1 VAKIAILPELVRNRI
16 AAGEVVER
24 PASAVKEL
32 VENSLDAGASRVD
45 IEIEQGGRRR
55 IRVSDDGRGMGPEDL
70 AVAVERF
77 ATSKIGSEKDLAGI
91 ATLGFRGE
99 ALPSLASV
107 AELDI
112 ATCEAGGETGS
123 RLRMEPGSGNRAT
136 EPAPAAPGTV
146 VEVLN
151 LFARTPVR
159 LKFLR
164 SDATETSAVAA
175 VVERLALSRPDV
187 AFRLRAGARELLS
200 APAGQSLRERA
211 AAALGPEAARDLLD
225 VTAGEK
231 GWLSVEGLV
240 SSPGGMTR
248 RDGKWGFLFLNGRP
262 IRDRMLS
269 HAVRSAYESVIPHGR
284 FPIYVLHVH
293 LDPAQVDV
301 NVHPA
306 KYEVRFRSP
315 GSVHDFVRRSVREV
329 LRSAGAEVAAYP
341 APSFGTGR
349 PGGGSASTDS
359 AAPKDATAGRSVREY
374 DLWGAAGPGAA
385 VEPRGA
391 SIAGEAGAIEAG
403 TLEAGTLE
411 AEVAG
416 AGAAAAGTGE
426 PGTETAPAV
435 TPAARDGAPVSDIPL
450 NDIRVV
456 GTLRAGYVL
465 VETAHDLRI
474 VDPHALHERLLYER
488 LVCDA
493 EGRTS
498 SSQMLLVPEVAE
510 LSPAEAAAL
519 EWAREPLERLG
530 FVVEPFGART
540 AAVRAVPEGVPASAA
555 GEILREVL
563 SDLDEGGSG
572 ARAEPIDRARK
583 SLACRAA
590 VKLGTRLDESEIAH
604 LVRNSGHAPATCP
617 HGRPVWWVLGHDEI
631 ARRLGR

>member
-1 VAKIAILPELVRNRI
+1 
-16 AAGEVVER
+16 
-24 PASAVKEL
+24 VKEL

-45 IEIEQGGRRR
+45 VEIEQGGRRR
-55 IRVSDDGRGMGPEDL
+55 IRVSDDGRGMSPEDL

-77 ATSKIGSEKDLAGI
+77 ATSKIGSEKDLAII

-112 ATCEAGGETGS
+112 TTCEAGGETGS
-123 RLRMEPGSGNRAT
+123 RLRTEPGSGNRAT
-136 EPAPAAPGTV
+136 EPARAAPGTV
-146 VEVLN
+146 IEVLN
-151 LFARTPVR
+151 LFARTPAR

-164 SDATETSAVAA
+164 SDSTETSAVAA
-175 VVERLALSRPDV
+175 VVERLALARPDV
-187 AFRLRAGARELLS
+187 AFRLRAGGRELLS
-200 APAGQSLRERA
+200 APAGQALRERA

-225 VTAGEK
+225 VRAGEK

-240 SSPGGMTR
+240 SAPGGMTR

-329 LRSAGAEVAAYP
+329 LRSAGAEVAVDR
-341 APSFGTGR
+341 APSFGTGGR
-349 PGGGSASTDS
+349 GGEGASADS
-359 AAPKDATAGRSVREY
+359 AAPKDAAAGRSVREY
-374 DLWGAAGPGAA
+374 DLWGATGPGAA

-391 SIAGEAGAIEAG
+391 SIAGEAGAIPAGTIEAG
-403 TLEAGTLE
+403 ATT
-411 AEVAG
+411 AETA
-416 AGAAAAGTGE
+416 E
-426 PGTETAPAV
+426 SGTETAPAV
-435 TPAARDGAPVSDIPL
+435 APVARDGVPASGVPASDVPL

-488 LVCDA
+488 LLREA
-493 EGRTS
+493 EGRKS

-563 SDLDEGGSG
+563 ADLDEGGSG

-604 LVRNSGHAPATCP
+604 LVRNSGQAPATCP